1 MIDIARTIIRYHRRK
16 RHILWLIM
24 LVIIAMS
31 VQPLIQGLALGEE
44 SYVMTQWM
52 LSSIEIIGIIFVI
65 YFASTIHHQ
74 YQDTQI
80 LPLLMSKR
88 SSSYA
93 YIGGIL
99 WWMITIMTIYTII
112 AGIALMISTDMT
124 TITIFYQ
131 ILSRLIIFST
141 MITISLFIS
150 LFASPYIAMM
160 ASLVIYGVSYSIN
173 FLLFITTQTSSSLRT
188 HDIIRIVSLF
198 LPRFDL
204 LVSGM
209 WSHTRR
215 WAIAAHSTYTIIVIS
230 LTTIS
235 FSYSYLW
242 RSSLVSTHD
251 SNKKD

>member
-1 MIDIARTIIRYHRRK
+1 
-16 RHILWLIM
+16 
-24 LVIIAMS
+24 
-31 VQPLIQGLALGEE
+31 
-44 SYVMTQWM
+44 
-52 LSSIEIIGIIFVI
+52 
-65 YFASTIHHQ
+65 
-74 YQDTQI
+74 
-80 LPLLMSKR
+80 
-88 SSSYA
+88 
-93 YIGGIL
+93 
-99 WWMITIMTIYTII
+99 MTIYTII

-124 TITIFYQ
+124 TIFYQ

-209 WSHTRR
+209 
-215 WAIAAHSTYTIIVIS
+215 
-230 LTTIS
+230 
-235 FSYSYLW
+235 
-242 RSSLVSTHD
+242 
-251 SNKKD
+251 

>member
-1 MIDIARTIIRYHRRK
+1 MIDIAWTIIRYHRRK
-16 RHILWLIM
+16 KHILWLIV

-52 LSSIEIIGIIFVI
+52 LSSIEMMGLVFVI

-124 TITIFYQ
+124 TIFYQ